1 MSAVPD
7 SQPQEPVF
15 RNETWIP
22 LMTPVCSS
30 AAFGYPA
37 WTPFGAFSRL
47 LEAGRRHSWPWELP
61 ASTYMGMVYVP
72 T

>member
-1 MSAVPD
+1 MSGVPD

-37 WTPFGAFSRL
+37 WTPFSEF
-47 LEAGRRHSWPWELP
+47 
-61 ASTYMGMVYVP
+61 
-72 T
+72 